1 MSPKQKRNPTA
12 QDLGQ
17 FCLAVRQKKDWE
29 RKIWDEKLVLKW
41 SIEAELMPL
50 GSTVLRG
57 ETLEA
62 VRELRR
68 ASTIRKLD
76 QEIILSNGPHH
87 EPVKEPVLEVD
98 NSDWNN
104 ALKYARGSRHALW
117 EPELRE
123 KGLGIF
129 VSDDLVPESVHRELE
144 RELDALA
151 AKEPK
156 DYHPGSFGK
165 VQDLIHPSLYP
176 YIPGV
181 TPLSSP
187 SIKLPPT
194 VEGKFYT
201 KLSSLSDTEMI
212 STYAWIPSVFKVSPD
227 GTDVHI
233 DGYINGLGTR
243 EEHPGLFR
251 VIEKMF
257 LLALPHFEKTVEK
270 AQEYKP
276 ETSPSVQR
284 WIQRRDF
291 AVSHE
296 GELTKEMW
304 AQFLSEHQT
313 EWELQKREEK
323 EAKERLRRE
332 IHEEKTGKESFY
344 VLEDSFVGAANTYK
358 GQELKVVVKAANYTV
373 APGREY
379 EGSWHM
385 EGMPHERIIASFIYY
400 YSTDSAIQ
408 DHGLSFRKFR
418 DVNDDFP
425 AVEDSDYTHEDFHL
439 SFLVNTNVSGD
450 GQNSDNDEDP
460 EYDSEHHYPSD
471 WETVNES
478 SRIPVT
484 TTSLPFFINLGTVQT
499 TNFDLDR
506 KGEHKGNST
515 GRILS
520 FPNWLQHKV
529 KLVKN
534 SESSRNSNINDET
547 VATRKIFCFFLVDDS
562 GSQSS
567 LDYIR
572 QPGFSIRGMSH
583 MNVLTTSEIPMQ
595 ERKTNDPTIRAFLRI
610 VSLKLTGQEISP
622 ELIEIICDYVLEGTL
637 TREEA
642 EGHRLTLMS
651 ERKVNAKG
659 GYARRNTYS
668 LCEH

>member
-1 MSPKQKRNPTA
+1 MSPKQKRNPPE

-41 SIEAELMPL
+41 SIEAELLPL

-57 ETLEA
+57 EALEA

-76 QEIILSNGPHH
+76 QAFILSNGPHH

-98 NSDWNN
+98 NSDWKN

-129 VSDDLVPESVHRELE
+129 ISDDLVPESVHRELE

-181 TPLSSP
+181 TPVSSP
-187 SIKLPPT
+187 SIRLPPT
-194 VEGKFYT
+194 IEGKFYT
-201 KLSSLSDTEMI
+201 QLSSLSDTEMI
-212 STYAWIPSVFKVSPD
+212 SSYAWIPSVFKVSAD

-270 AQEYKP
+270 AEEYKP

-313 EWELQKREEK
+313 EWELQTREAK
-323 EAKERLRRE
+323 EAKEKLRRE
-332 IHEEKTGKESFY
+332 IHEENTRKESFY
-344 VLEDSFVGAANTYK
+344 VLEDSFVGAACQRLVLVTGITRRHTQENLSWRNNK
-358 GQELKVVVKAANYTV
+358 GSK
-373 APGREY
+373 
-379 EGSWHM
+379 
-385 EGMPHERIIASFIYY
+385 
-400 YSTDSAIQ
+400 
-408 DHGLSFRKFR
+408 
-418 DVNDDFP
+418 
-425 AVEDSDYTHEDFHL
+425 
-439 SFLVNTNVSGD
+439 
-450 GQNSDNDEDP
+450 
-460 EYDSEHHYPSD
+460 
-471 WETVNES
+471 
-478 SRIPVT
+478 
-484 TTSLPFFINLGTVQT
+484 
-499 TNFDLDR
+499 
-506 KGEHKGNST
+506 
-515 GRILS
+515 
-520 FPNWLQHKV
+520 
-529 KLVKN
+529 
-534 SESSRNSNINDET
+534 
-547 VATRKIFCFFLVDDS
+547 
-562 GSQSS
+562 QSS
-567 LDYIR
+567 GLN
-572 QPGFSIRGMSH
+572 Q
-583 MNVLTTSEIPMQ
+583 VE
-595 ERKTNDPTIRAFLRI
+595 
-610 VSLKLTGQEISP
+610 
-622 ELIEIICDYVLEGTL
+622 
-637 TREEA
+637 
-642 EGHRLTLMS
+642 
-651 ERKVNAKG
+651 
-659 GYARRNTYS
+659 
-668 LCEH
+668 